1 MFHSTPILISR
12 QQNLSACNIS
22 IVNVILLSVSYE
34 NLRLFRDIAQG
45 RSFSKGAALNE
56 LSQSAA
62 SQHVQE
68 LEKHMGIALLDRSRR
83 PLTVTTAGQLYL
95 EYCREVLR
103 RKEQFETELEQL
115 KNAVEGIVRV
125 ASIYSVGLSEMV
137 ELEQEFARRQPSASL
152 EVEYLRPEKVYEA
165 VLADEADL
173 GLVSYPEGGREIT
186 VIPWRQEEM
195 VLAASPYHELASRAE
210 GMANGA
216 SADHAGRIKPEQLNG
231 VEFVGFDEELPIR
244 REVDRF
250 LRSHGVEVN
259 QILHF
264 DNLQMIKEAV
274 AHRVGVSIMPARVLF
289 DEVKQGRLVA
299 IPIEAPELY
308 RPLGIIHRKRK
319 RFPRVAQE
327 FLNLLCEK
335 PSAELGLVS

>member
-1 MFHSTPILISR
+1 MLVA
-12 QQNLSACNIS
+12 L
-22 IVNVILLSVSYE
+22 SYE
-34 NLRLFRDIAQG
+34 NIRLFRDIAQG
-45 RSFSKGAALNE
+45 RSFSRGAMLNN

-62 SQHVQE
+62 SQCVQD
-68 LEKHMGIALLDRSRR
+68 LEKHMGVTLLDRSRR
-83 PLTVTTAGQLYL
+83 PLTITTAGQLYL

-103 RKEQFETELEQL
+103 RKEQFEGALEQL
-115 KNAVEGIVRV
+115 KSAVEGTVRV

-137 ELEQEFARRQPSASL
+137 ELEQEFSRRQPAASL

-165 VLADEADL
+165 VLADDADL
-173 GLVSYPEGGREIT
+173 GLVSYPEPSRDVT

-195 VLAASPYHELASRAE
+195 VLAASPYHPLAANIANRAGGSAADAE
-210 GMANGA
+210 GGNNR
-216 SADHAGRIKPEQLNG
+216 GRIKPEELNG
-231 VEFVGFDEELPIR
+231 VDFIGFDDELPIR

-259 QILHF
+259 RILHF

-274 AHRVGVSIMPARVLF
+274 AHQVGVSIMPARVLL
-289 DEVKQGRLVA
+289 DEMRQGRLVA

-308 RPLGIIHRKRK
+308 RPLGIIHRRRK
-319 RFPRVAQE
+319 RFQRVAQA
-327 FLNLLCEK
+327 FLDLLCER